1 MKNENKDLKINVD
14 KNLDEPNIS
23 EEDLTVKN
31 VNFKSEPVK
40 IEKQSSEYCSSIE
53 PEVSVVDDVIDNTI
67 CEELSETF
75 SGHSGKRPVQSSA
88 EVESKLVS
96 SEDLNFV
103 GEDDLRNIEDASPEG
118 SASKLLDN
126 PQTVDNSFVPRVKKS
141 NTLKVVGIVLGFIW
155 LCFLVLVIWTSVS
168 GNDSKKVVSDGGII
182 NVSDSGSNKDNTLKE
197 NNVSGE
203 RELLSAADIYEKSI
217 NSVVAIQTEKSV
229 KNIFGQYSTA
239 LSAGTGF
246 IITDT
251 GYVLTNN
258 HVIDGASNITVIMNN
273 NTVYKA
279 HFVGGDVKND
289 VAILALEVP
298 LGTKFTPLT
307 LGSIEGSRVGD
318 DILVIGN
325 PLGELTNSMTR
336 GIISAKD
343 RQISV
348 EENIRMEV
356 VQIDAPINQGNSGG
370 PLLNYYGEVIG
381 IVSAKYAS
389 DTIEGLG
396 FCIPIDSVK
405 LNLQTIIDS
414 GEVINTQPYLGIS
427 VTTVTDDL
435 SAYLNMPY
443 GAYVAQVVYG
453 SPAYKS
459 GILQGDV
466 ITELEGKAVAG
477 SETLIALKN
486 KYKIGDKITLKVF
499 RGGKYQDII
508 VELGETPA
516 NGVVPQNPNE
526 QGSENGKEGNIPP
539 ANNEKAPDNSVGN
552 IPRN

>member
-31 VNFKSEPVK
+31 VNSKSEPVK

-75 SGHSGKRPVQSSA
+75 SGHSGKIPVQSSA

-203 RELLSAADIYEKSI
+203 RELFSAADIYEKSI

-356 VQIDAPINQGNSGG
+356 IQIDAPINQGNSGG

-435 SAYLNMPY
+435 STYLNMPY

-526 QGSENGKEGNIPP
+526 QGFENGNEGNIPP